1 MKLRNVLTA
10 LFATA
15 SVLPGYS
22 KVSMPAIFS
31 NGMVLQ
37 QLSDASI
44 WGATTKHGGVITIT
58 TSWNNKKYTV
68 KAGSDG
74 TWRTKVH
81 TPKYGGPYK
90 ITISDGEVLTLS
102 DVEIGEVWLCSGQS
116 NMEMRVWGRQGGDNM
131 IGAMDAIVA
140 KEHPEIRIFNVG
152 HKGAGTPQTDCQG
165 NWKGATTENIADF
178 SATAF
183 FFAKKLNEVLDGV
196 PIGLVHSSVG
206 GSVVQAWMSKESL
219 QPWNGDEK
227 INNRSGLYNGMIA
240 PLVGYT
246 IKGAI
251 WYQGEANRETAS
263 YYTKLFST
271 MVADW
276 RQKWGEG
283 EFPFYFAQIAP
294 FNYNSKNDG
303 MNENSAYLREAQ
315 VKSLDVIPNSGMAI
329 LMDIGD
335 SRTIHPANKEEV
347 GKRFA
352 YLALGKTYGK
362 KGFPTTGPIYKE
374 MRVNGKEV
382 ELFFDNVGFGLTTMH
397 EHLGGFQVAG
407 EDKQFYNANARLGK
421 DKKTVI
427 VTSDRVP
434 NPVAVRYA
442 FKDYVKGTL
451 YNIYGLPASSF
462 RTDNW

>member
-10 LFATA
+10 LLTTA
-15 SVLPGYS
+15 SILPGSS
-22 KVSMPAIFS
+22 KITMPAMFTD
-31 NGMVLQ
+31 GMVLQ
-37 QLSDASI
+37 QQTNAAI
-44 WGATTKHGGVITIT
+44 WGSSTKKGGVVTIT
-58 TSWNNKKYTV
+58 TSWNNKKYTI
-68 KAGSDG
+68 KADNNGQ
-74 TWRTKVH
+74 WRTKVQ

-90 ITISDGEVLTLS
+90 ITISDGETLIIN

-131 IGAMDAIVA
+131 IGAMDAIVT

-152 HKGAGTPQTDCQG
+152 HKGAGTAQTDCQG
-165 NWKGATTENIADF
+165 HWMGATTDNIGEF
-178 SATAF
+178 SACAY
-183 FFAKKLNEVLDGV
+183 FFAKKINELLGV
-196 PIGLVHSSVG
+196 PVGLLHASVG
-206 GSVVQAWMSKESL
+206 GSCVQAWMSKEAF
-219 QPWNGDEK
+219 QPFANTGLK
-227 INNRSGLYNGMIA
+227 YNTSLYNGMIA
-240 PLVGYT
+240 PIVGYG
-246 IKGAI
+246 IKGAL

-263 YYTKLFST
+263 YYVDLFSA
-271 MVADW
+271 MVSDW
-276 RQKWGEG
+276 RQKWGVG
-283 EFPFYFAQIAP
+283 EFPFYYAQIAP

-315 VKSLDVIPNSGMAI
+315 MKSLKVIPNSGMAI

-374 MRVNGKEV
+374 MKVNGKEIEV
-382 ELFFDNVGFGLTTMH
+382 FFDNVEQSLTSNH
-397 EHLGGFQVAG
+397 EHLSGFQIAG
-407 EDKQFYNANARLGK
+407 EDKQFYNANARFSK
-421 DKKTVI
+421 DKKSVI

-434 NPVAVRYA
+434 NPVAVRYG
-442 FKDYVKGTL
+442 FKDCPKATL
-451 YNIYGLPASSF
+451 FNIYGLPASSF